1 MGGAKFSE
9 WGALLFYQE
18 VMATVEVFEL
28 ADEKVHSHEQGQG
41 QGPQSQHRVER
52 DVRGGIRSKFYPLL
66 WAVKLLTLDK
76 PGDVSRYHIPAAT
89 FVSLEGKENRERE
102 SHLVEDDDE
111 GGEESSHHHSRS
123 SASKRR
129 SSAAS
134 KHVPV
139 IRSDADITGD
149 LARQILA
156 RRVDFN
162 QATISKLKLNVV

>member
-1 MGGAKFSE
+1 MG
-9 WGALLFYQE
+9 
-18 VMATVEVFEL
+18 
-28 ADEKVHSHEQGQG
+28 
-41 QGPQSQHRVER
+41 
-52 DVRGGIRSKFYPLL
+52 SKAF
-66 WAVKLLTLDK
+66 TLDK

-129 SSAAS
+129 SSATS